1 MISAVLY
8 AKDNSEK
15 IGYFTPANLTPDP
28 YYLTYPKLENNTPIF
43 NYAAFFK
50 NGINMFDN
58 NLKIGDENDYYGYIG
73 NIEKIKLTAVYGD
86 YISISNGITIVFDRY
101 SCKKINIYIDNE
113 FVKSVEDENGLP
125 LETFID
131 IEGEYT
137 AENVTIEFSGYPEN
151 AYVTLKGLILG
162 KVVEINKFFSFN
174 SIAEIKPLGD
184 DLPINEANFEVLL
197 ENDVVVEEGQ
207 NIKIY
212 DGDALYENDFVVSST
227 NEQKNRHSFKTRSEI
242 DILDKSES
250 IAFDIG
256 PAYFTDWNVSGVSA
270 SVMVDTVI
278 DNAEYPNYFK
288 YFKLSPF
295 LKPQGKR
302 KMLQQIAWAT
312 GCGIDTTEGEKIKFI
327 PFGLD
332 EIFGADIKINNSDAR
347 TKSIKLERGKK
358 YSRIVCEIPKY
369 TKSNELVELGAM
381 QNVTGVETEYQG
393 EFKSDEP
400 FLLERIDGVNYSLYS
415 QNPYFIYAQYESPQF
430 PKVYGYKYTKSKED
444 YVIEIGKK
452 GIGDTL
458 VISNQELYP
467 IDMGSRINDFRV
479 WYAHNNT
486 IKATLVDNGDLK
498 IGKVIDIEL
507 LSGGRFFG
515 IITKIDRNNIS
526 DKHLVD
532 LEAHEWNI
540 YF

>member
-8 AKDNSEK
+8 AKDNSVK
-15 IGYFTPANLTPDP
+15 MPLFVPANLTPDP
-28 YYLTYPKLENNTPIF
+28 DYLTYPKLENNTPIF

-50 NGINMFDN
+50 NGMNMFDN
-58 NLKIGDENDYYGYIG
+58 NLKIGDENNYYGYIG
-73 NIEKIKLTAVYGD
+73 NIEKIILTAMYED
-86 YISISNGITIVFDRY
+86 YLSISNGITIVFDRY
-101 SCKKINIYIDNE
+101 SCNKIDVYIDDKLVCSIEN
-113 FVKSVEDENGLP
+113 ENGLP

-131 IEGEYT
+131 MEVEYT
-137 AENVTIEFSGYPEN
+137 AEKVTIEFSGYPEN

-162 KVVEINKFFSFN
+162 KVVEINKFFSFD

-212 DGDALYENDFVVSST
+212 GGDTLYENDFVVSST
-227 NEQKNRHSFKTRSEI
+227 NEQKNRYSFKTRSEI
-242 DILDKSES
+242 DILDKGES
-250 IAFDIG
+250 IAFYIFS
-256 PAYFTDWNVSGVSA
+256 PPSTDWSVLGVYA
-270 SVMVDTVI
+270 SDMVDTLI
-278 DNAEYPNYFK
+278 DNAEYPNFFK
-288 YFKLSPF
+288 HLKLSPF
-295 LKPQGKR
+295 LKPQSKR

-312 GCGIDTTEGEKIKFI
+312 GCGIDTTESEKIKFI
-327 PFGLD
+327 PFKVS
-332 EIFGADIKINNSDAR
+332 EIFGADITINNSDAR

-369 TKSNELVELGAM
+369 TKSSELVELGDM
-381 QNVTGVETEYQG
+381 QNVEWVETAYSG
-393 EFKSDEP
+393 EFKSNEP
-400 FLLERIDGVNYSLYS
+400 FWAERIDGVDAHLSYR
-415 QNPYFIYAQYESPQF
+415 NPYYVNAQYESPAF

-444 YVIEIGKK
+444 YVIEIGKR

-458 VISNQELYP
+458 VITNQELYP
-467 IDMGSRINDFRV
+467 IDMGSRINDLRV

-515 IITKIDRNNIS
+515 IITKIDRNNIA